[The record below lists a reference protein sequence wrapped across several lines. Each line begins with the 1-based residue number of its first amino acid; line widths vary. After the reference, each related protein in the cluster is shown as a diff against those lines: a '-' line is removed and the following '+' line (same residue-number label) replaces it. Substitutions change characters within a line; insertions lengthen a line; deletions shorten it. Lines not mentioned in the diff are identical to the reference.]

1 MAHHMLAIYNNP
13 NDASL
18 AAERL
23 VASGISQTQISM
35 VLSEGSRAQYLGIV
49 GGSQAA
55 KGAATG
61 ATVGGVLGALA
72 AGLLA
77 TGAVVVTGGAGLL
90 MAGPIVAALA
100 GAGAGGAT
108 GGVLGGLIGLGVPDN
123 HVKSYEKAVEEA
135 GMLLGVEI
143 NDTNKAKVHEIL
155 KATGGKSISTE

>member
-1 MAHHMLAIYNNP
+1 MAHHMLAIYDNP

-18 AAERL
+18 AADRL
-23 VASGISQTQISM
+23 VANGIAQSQISL
-35 VLSEGSRAQYLGIV
+35 VVSEGSRSQYLGV
-49 GGSQAA
+49 AA
-55 KGAATG
+55 TNKGAKDAAAG
-61 ATVGGVLGALA
+61 ATVGGVLGAVA

-77 TGAVVVTGGAGLL
+77 TGTVVATGGAGLL
-90 MAGPIVAALA
+90 IAGPVVAALA

-123 HVKSYEKAVEEA
+123 HVKSYEKAVEGA

-155 KATGGKSISTE
+155 KVTGGKSISTE

>member
-1 MAHHMLAIYNNP
+1 MAHHMFAIYDNP
-13 NDASL
+13 NEASL

-23 VASGISQTQISM
+23 VANGIALAQISL
-35 VLSEGSRAQYLGIV
+35 VVSEGSRGQYLGVV
-49 GGSQAA
+49 GGNQGAE
-55 KGAATG
+55 GAATG

-77 TGAVVVTGGAGLL
+77 TGTVVATGGAGLL
-90 MAGPIVAALA
+90 MAGPVVAALA

-123 HVKSYEKAVEEA
+123 HVKSYEKAIGGA

-155 KATGGKSISTE
+155 KSTGGKSISTE

>member
-1 MAHHMLAIYNNP
+1 MSHHMLAIYDNP
-13 NDASL
+13 KEASL

-23 VASGISQTQISM
+23 VANGISQAQISM
-35 VLSEGSRAQYLGIV
+35 VMSEGSRSQYLGVV
-49 GGSQAA
+49 GGNQAGQ
-55 KGAATG
+55 GAATG
-61 ATVGGVLGALA
+61 ATIGGVLGAVA

-77 TGAVVVTGGAGLL
+77 TGTVVATGGAGLV
-90 MAGPIVAALA
+90 MAGPVVAALA

-123 HVKSYEKAVEEA
+123 HVKSYEKAVAEA

-155 KATGGKSISTE
+155 KSTGGKSISTE

>member
-1 MAHHMLAIYNNP
+1 MAHHMLAIYDNP
-13 NDASL
+13 NEASL
-18 AAERL
+18 AADRL
-23 VASGISQTQISM
+23 VANGIAQNAISL
-35 VLSEGSRAQYLGIV
+35 VVSEGSRSQYLGVV
-49 GGSQAA
+49 GGNKGAE
-55 KGAATG
+55 GAATG
-61 ATVGGVLGALA
+61 ATVGGILGAVA

-77 TGAVVVTGGAGLL
+77 TGTVVATGGAGLL

-123 HVKSYEKAVEEA
+123 HVKSYEKAVEGA

-155 KATGGKSISTE
+155 KTTGGKSISTE